1 MSALLEAASLSKT
14 FFSEHNALPA
24 VCNVSFSV
32 APGECL
38 GLAGASGCGKSTLLR
53 CLNGLEPVQAGRV
66 KLVSETVAY
75 GGKNLAALRQRIL
88 LFCRFRLCRSC
99 GQ

>member
-24 VCNVSFSV
+24 VCNVGFSV

-38 GLAGASGCGKSTLLR
+38 GLAGASGCGKSPWHV
-53 CLNGLEPVQAGRV
+53 CLWD
-66 KLVSETVAY
+66 
-75 GGKNLAALRQRIL
+75 
-88 LFCRFRLCRSC
+88 
-99 GQ
+99 

>member
-1 MSALLEAASLSKT
+1 MSALLEAVSLSKT

-38 GLAGASGCGKSTLLR
+38 GLAGASGCGFSPPQKHRQLDHAANAELR
-53 CLNGLEPVQAGRV
+53 L
-66 KLVSETVAY
+66 Y
-75 GGKNLAALRQRIL
+75 
-88 LFCRFRLCRSC
+88 
-99 GQ
+99 

>member
-38 GLAGASGCGKSTLLR
+38 GLAAAAKAPWHV
-53 CLNGLEPVQAGRV
+53 CLWD
-66 KLVSETVAY
+66 
-75 GGKNLAALRQRIL
+75 
-88 LFCRFRLCRSC
+88 
-99 GQ
+99 

>member
-32 APGECL
+32 DPGECL
-38 GLAGASGCGKSTLLR
+38 GLAGASGCGKSTLAR
-53 CLNGLEPVQAGRV
+53 
-66 KLVSETVAY
+66 
-75 GGKNLAALRQRIL
+75 L
-88 LFCRFRLCRSC
+88 LMD
-99 GQ
+99 